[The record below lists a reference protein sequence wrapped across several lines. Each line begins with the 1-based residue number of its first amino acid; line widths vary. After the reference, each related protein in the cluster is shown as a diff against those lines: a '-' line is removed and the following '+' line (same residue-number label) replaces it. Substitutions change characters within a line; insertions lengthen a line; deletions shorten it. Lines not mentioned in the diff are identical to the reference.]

1 MYVYKPMGENKKMG
15 ITLEEALKFT
25 LKWEGGYTNDP
36 LDPGGPTNF
45 GIIQSRYD
53 EYRTDEK
60 LSKQPVKLITKK
72 EYTEIYD
79 KYYWKPVRAQW
90 VTAPLGLVL
99 FDTAVNLG
107 VGGCIARLQ
116 SSLKIPVTS
125 KWTQAI
131 SDSIH
136 TSDQVAI
143 ALNICNL
150 RIAKRYARVR
160 QRSDQKRFLKGWLN
174 RDNDLIKAVKS
185 MSGVQKLDFGEDD
198 FQYEFDSDEIMQM
211 FDNLLLLELD
221 EFDEE

>member
-1 MYVYKPMGENKKMG
+1 MP
-15 ITLEEALKFT
+15 ITIDEALKFT

-53 EYRTDEK
+53 QYRNDEN
-60 LSKQPVKLITKK
+60 LPKQSVKLITKK
-72 EYTEIYD
+72 EYTEIYE
-79 KYYWKPVRAQW
+79 KYYWDPVRAKW
-90 VTAPLGLVL
+90 VSNPLGLVL

-107 VGGCIARLQ
+107 VGGAISRLQ

-125 KWTQAI
+125 QWTQAI
-131 SDSIH
+131 SDKIH
-136 TSDQVAI
+136 SSDQKKV

-160 QRSDQKRFLKGWLN
+160 QRADQKRFLRGWLN
-174 RDNDLIKAVKS
+174 RDNALIKEVNK
-185 MSGVQKLDFGEDD
+185 MIGVQKLDFEDD
-198 FQYEFDSDEIMQM
+198 FQYDFDSDEILKM
-211 FDNLLLLELD
+211 FDQVLLNELD